1 MILDNLNE
9 RHYAKVGNAIFKSLL
24 ERLGKRAENIF
35 KKLASSELGYMFSRL
50 FSQKLSLHYENVW
63 HAVDTI
69 QA

>member
-9 RHYAKVGNAIFKSLL
+9 RHYAKVGNATFKSLL

-50 FSQKLSLHYENVW
+50 FSQKLSCTMKTYG
-63 HAVDTI
+63 TP
-69 QA
+69 

>member
-1 MILDNLNE
+1 MIFDNLHE
-9 RHYAKVGNAIFKSLL
+9 RHYANVGNATFKSLL
-24 ERLGKRAENIF
+24 ERLGKKAESIF
-35 KKLASSELGYMFSRL
+35 KKLANFELGYMFSRL